1 MTVQDIINE
10 LEQIKEK
17 CGNLPIVATDPWEGY
32 GNVREVAITENDAK
46 AIEVSTG
53 YYSYKAIKISLF

>member
-10 LEQIKEK
+10 LEQIKKK
-17 CGNLPIVATDPWEGY
+17 CGNLPIVAIEPWEGY
-32 GNVREVAITENDAK
+32 GNVREVAITEDDAK
-46 AIEVSTG
+46 AIEVSTD

>member
-17 CGNLPIVATDPWEGY
+17 CGNLPIVATDPWEGHD
-32 GNVREVAITENDAK
+32 NVREVTITKDDAK
-46 AIEVSTG
+46 VIEVSTD
-53 YYSYKAIKISLF
+53 YYSYKAIKIFPF

>member
-17 CGNLPIVATDPWEGY
+17 YGNLPIVSTDPWEGY
-32 GNVREVAITENDAK
+32 DKVREVIITKDDAK
-46 AIEVSTG
+46 VIEVSTD
-53 YYSYKAIKISLF
+53 YYSYKAIKIFPF

>member
-17 CGNLPIVATDPWEGY
+17 YGNLPIDATDPWEGY

-46 AIEVSTG
+46 AIEVSTD

>member
-17 CGNLPIVATDPWEGY
+17 CGNLPIVSTDPWEGY
-32 GNVREVAITENDAK
+32 GNVREVIITKDDAK
-46 AIEVSTG
+46 VIEVSTD
-53 YYSYKAIKISLF
+53 YYSYKAIKIFPF

>member
-17 CGNLPIVATDPWEGY
+17 YGNLPIVATDPWEGY
-32 GNVREVAITENDAK
+32 GSVGEVAITEDGAK
-46 AIEVSTG
+46 AIEVSTD

>member
-17 CGNLPIVATDPWEGY
+17 CGNLPIVATDPWEGR
-32 GNVREVAITENDAK
+32 GHVSEVIITKDDAK
-46 AIEVSTG
+46 VIEVSTD
-53 YYSYKAIKISLF
+53 YYSYKAIKIYPF

>member
-17 CGNLPIVATDPWEGY
+17 CGNLPIVATDPAEGR
-32 GNVREVAITENDAK
+32 GHVREVSITEDDAEV
-46 AIEVSTG
+46 IEVFTE
-53 YYSYKAIKISLF
+53 YYGYKAIKIYPF

>member
-17 CGNLPIVATDPWEGY
+17 CGNLPIVATDPYEGY
-32 GNVREVAITENDAK
+32 GTVREVAITENDAK
-46 AIEVSTG
+46 AIVVSTD

>member
-17 CGNLPIVATDPWEGY
+17 CGNLPIVATDPWEGH
-32 GNVREVAITENDAK
+32 GNVSEVIITKDDAK
-46 AIEVSTG
+46 VIEVSTD
-53 YYSYKAIKISLF
+53 YYSYKAIKIFPF

>member
-17 CGNLPIVATDPWEGY
+17 YGNLPIVATDPWEGY
-32 GNVREVAITENDAK
+32 GNVREVAITGDDAK
-46 AIEVSTG
+46 AIEVSTD

>member
-32 GNVREVAITENDAK
+32 GNVREVAITEGDAK
-46 AIEVSTG
+46 AIEVSTD

>member
-10 LEQIKEK
+10 LEQIKKK
-17 CGNLPIVATDPWEGY
+17 CGNLPIVATDPREGY
-32 GNVREVAITENDAK
+32 GNVREVAITEDDAK
-46 AIEVSTG
+46 AIEVSTD

>member
-17 CGNLPIVATDPWEGY
+17 CGNLPIVATDPWEGHD
-32 GNVREVAITENDAK
+32 NVREVIITKNDAK
-46 AIEVSTG
+46 VIEVSTD
-53 YYSYKAIKISLF
+53 YYSYKAIKIFPF

>member
-10 LEQIKEK
+10 LEQIKK
-17 CGNLPIVATDPWEGY
+17 MCGNLPIVATDPWEGY

-46 AIEVSTG
+46 AIEVSTD

>member
-17 CGNLPIVATDPWEGY
+17 CGNLPIVATDPAEGR
-32 GNVREVAITENDAK
+32 GHVREVGITGDDAK
-46 AIEVSTG
+46 AIEVSTD

>member
-17 CGNLPIVATDPWEGY
+17 CGNLPIVATDPWEGHD
-32 GNVREVAITENDAK
+32 NVREVIITKDDAK
-46 AIEVSTG
+46 VIEVSTD
-53 YYSYKAIKISLF
+53 YYSYKAIKIFPF